1 MICVKGQLVQLHPRE
16 LPFVERVVSRCQH
29 PRLGPLRLFRE
40 AHMAVKKVVVRLSGE
55 QVLDSK
61 WELSADAIEKLPDT
75 TIREMLASLRQLAIC
90 FDCLD
95 NSEKQTISANVVY
108 NLEALLATACGPLC
122 FVLGPREP
130 GAELSARREEEWN
143 TGDRGARSCCTTRRR
158 SRAPGGFGR
167 G

>member
-61 WELSADAIEKLPDT
+61 WELSADAIEELPDT

-95 NSEKQTISANVVY
+95 NSEKQTISANADVVY
-108 NLEALLATACGPLC
+108 NLEALLLLASLC
-122 FVLGPREP
+122 ARAVVAPREQ
-130 GAELSARREEEWN
+130 S
-143 TGDRGARSCCTTRRR
+143 RRR
-158 SRAPGGFGR
+158 DGKKSGTRAIEELLHTQALRGGFGR